1 MVNNCILVVDDEIRM
16 RKLIKDFLV
25 AKGYSILEAED
36 GEKALEAFEEN
47 KNKINLVLLDV
58 MMPKLDGWSVLRQ
71 IRQESKVPIIM
82 LTARGEEQDELFGF
96 ELGVDEYIS
105 KPFSPKI
112 LVARVEAILK
122 RTAPDSKEVKDYGG
136 VEIDKEGRTVKVDG
150 KLIELSLREYELL
163 TYLVENKDIA
173 LSRDKIL
180 NNVWNYDYYGD
191 SRTIDSHIKKIRHKL
206 IIIFLILVNNFV
218 LGRFYLYSKRQTLKS
233 VYRTVNDYYNNDKSE
248 NFEEKLEQIAIQN
261 NFDIL
266 IRNNENVNIYTS
278 NKDFYSTFGQ
288 MNEMTSRFNIGV
300 GELIEQSDNFVI
312 KKIKDSKNGITYIL
326 LSSTLDNGYLL
337 YIRIPISS
345 IQESVKISNNF
356 LYLMAGFA
364 ILIAAV
370 IVSYVSRKFTD
381 PILELNDI
389 AKKMSNLDFSHK
401 YRIKDVDD
409 EINNL
414 GRSINVMSDKLERT
428 INQLRNSNIE
438 LEKDIEE
445 KSKIDE
451 MRKSFISDVSH
462 ELKTPIALIQG
473 YSEGLL
479 ENVNTDEE
487 SRKFYAEVILDET
500 NKMDKLV
507 KQLLEL
513 MKLEYGKR
521 QFNDKKF
528 NIVEVEKEVV
538 RKSKVMLEEK
548 KVKIEFNLSEEINV
562 FADDFYIEQVIS
574 NYITNA
580 IKHVKEIDGKKV
592 ISIVNEV
599 NIEKNKVRVK
609 IFNTG
614 ENIAEE
620 HINRI
625 WNRFYKVDESRNRTD
640 GGTGIG
646 LSFVKAIMNNYGNR
660 YGVTNKDDGVEFYF
674 DLDLIV

>member
-1 MVNNCILVVDDEIRM
+1 MSKKQNPLKSVRV
-16 RKLIKDFLV
+16 KLF
-25 AKGYSILEAED
+25 
-36 GEKALEAFEEN
+36 
-47 KNKINLVLLDV
+47 
-58 MMPKLDGWSVLRQ
+58 M
-71 IRQESKVPIIM
+71 
-82 LTARGEEQDELFGF
+82 T
-96 ELGVDEYIS
+96 
-105 KPFSPKI
+105 
-112 LVARVEAILK
+112 
-122 RTAPDSKEVKDYGG
+122 
-136 VEIDKEGRTVKVDG
+136 
-150 KLIELSLREYELL
+150 LSL
-163 TYLVENKDIA
+163 V
-173 LSRDKIL
+173 IL
-180 NNVWNYDYYGD
+180 
-191 SRTIDSHIKKIRHKL
+191 L

-451 MRKSFISDVSH
+451 MRKGFISDVSH

-660 YGVTNKDDGVEFYF
+660 YGVTNKEDGVEFYF